1 MRAGGRVE
9 AGRGVD
15 KRGLDRFELSRGTY
29 VETRPRNINSAPS
42 SLLSLSKY
50 LPAIFLIPLPL
61 VKRPVSLIT
70 YLSKSNEPPPRS
82 SRNSPIPGSRRFLKA
97 FFSPFSL
104 RLKSV
109 EEWIRSSRC
118 LQVCRRVKF
127 LKRAFRPL
135 FDTII
140 EDGSV
145 HSSDLGQWIRTM
157 HRFESI
163 QATGIDDNSSAS
175 YPLIRRESY
184 YTWKVLIAL
193 CGLATFPTRKDSQFQ
208 NFAQLFP
215 STAFMICCLLF
226 TSSNLFSKQNLRNA
240 SFSSQL
246 LSPIPHNVKDSSISR
261 RTAIFCGKKKKI
273 RSPTFQNVSEC
284 GASASLA
291 STTRTIHHSASPM
304 RHGTR
309 VGIIC
314 SLD

>member
-1 MRAGGRVE
+1 MRC
-9 AGRGVD
+9 
-15 KRGLDRFELSRGTY
+15 
-29 VETRPRNINSAPS
+29 
-42 SLLSLSKY
+42 
-50 LPAIFLIPLPL
+50 
-61 VKRPVSLIT
+61 
-70 YLSKSNEPPPRS
+70 
-82 SRNSPIPGSRRFLKA
+82 FLKA

-109 EEWIRSSRC
+109 EGWIRSSRC

-127 LKRAFRPL
+127 LKRTFRPL

-184 YTWKVLIAL
+184 YTSKVLIAL
-193 CGLATFPTRKDSQFQ
+193 CGVATFPTRKDSQFQ

-215 STAFMICCLLF
+215 STALMICCLLF

-261 RTAIFCGKKKKI
+261 RTAIFCGKKKKK
-273 RSPTFQNVSEC
+273 N
-284 GASASLA
+284 
-291 STTRTIHHSASPM
+291 
-304 RHGTR
+304 
-309 VGIIC
+309 
-314 SLD
+314 